1 MRRAEP
7 LGGVRLDAPV
17 LAIGVAGLVGV
28 AALLGAVAPIAVRPR
43 SERTSVLAERLAA
56 LGAGA
61 PAVVGVRAALTK
73 GQSGAG
79 PVATAAGV
87 MVAVAA
93 VVAALAYQSGLV
105 RMLDSPQRFGWTW
118 DAAYESYEEEL
129 DDGVVEFFAEDELVD
144 AASIGHRASIS
155 VNGVSVAAFGFEDLR
170 GAVRPESSRAG
181 CRAELARSPS
191 ARRPS
196 TDSVSGS
203 AIGSWCGAV
212 SARTTRPWSESR
224 CVPIFS
230 GGDDLTVGEGALVD
244 LEFLAA
250 LGGADRGF
258 VLVDMAGDGTD
269 SELRAALIERGL
281 VDEATEAVLG
291 PRYTADLAGYDNVR
305 WTPLLLAGLLALL
318 GTGVLAHTM
327 FTSATAQR
335 RQLAV
340 LKSLGFDRG
349 DVAATVRWHAIAVVV
364 ACLCLAVPVGLAVG
378 RTLWTRFAE
387 GLGWPATRSRRPCP
401 SSQSSLEPWLSP
413 LPSPSPLVVGRL
425 PYVHRLPSRVE

>member
-1 MRRAEP
+1 
-7 LGGVRLDAPV
+7 LDAPV

-28 AALLGAVAPIAVRPR
+28 AALLGAVAPTAVRAR
-43 SERTSVLAERLAA
+43 RERTSALAERLAA

-73 GQSGAG
+73 GPSGAG

-105 RMLDSPQRFGWTW
+105 RMLDSPERFGWTW

-129 DDGVVEFFAEDELVD
+129 DDGVVEFFADDELVD
-144 AASIGHRASIS
+144 AASIGHRAPIS
-155 VNGVSVAAFGFEDLR
+155 VNGVAVAAFGFEDLR
-170 GAVRPESSRAG
+170 GAVRPEIVQGRMPHG
-181 CRAELARSPS
+181 AREIALGSQTLDRLGLGLGDRVVVRGGGRHGTS
-191 ARRPS
+191 A
-196 TDSVSGS
+196 SVVG
-203 AIGSWCGAV
+203 V
-212 SARTTRPWSESR
+212 TL
-224 CVPIFS
+224 VPIFS

-250 LGGADRGF
+250 VGGADRGF

-318 GTGVLAHTM
+318 GTGVLAHTL

-340 LKSLGFDRG
+340 LKSIGFDRG

-378 RTLWTRFAE
+378 RTLWTRFAD
-387 GLGWPATRSRRPCP
+387 GLGVAGDALTPTVSVVAV
-401 SSQSSLEPWLSP
+401 
-413 LPSPSPLVVGRL
+413 VVGTLAVAVALAVAPGRRAAA
-425 PYVHRLPSRVE
+425 VRPSIALRVE